1 MKNINSM
8 PRVFR
13 NFGPSLTELFNDVMA
28 PIFAVAGLAGDDS
41 QNQATIRQLNS
52 WGREVAYSIP
62 SIELAIAGM
71 IVDDA
76 PLRVRRGQLAEMLSI
91 DLLTI
96 DLSRPGGIVDCE
108 VELYASRRAVKHS
121 VAHLA
126 MWIGAAGEV
135 AFVSEISNDGIDFWK
150 PAVLLTARG
159 LVITDTNPFADE
171 ADRLPGIL
179 RAIEAAT
186 EARRKAELADARF
199 VGMMN

>member
-13 NFGPSLTELFNDVMA
+13 NYGPSLTELFNAVMA
-28 PIFAVAGLAGDDS
+28 PIFAVAGPTDDRDQDRS
-41 QNQATIRQLNS
+41 MIRQLNS
-52 WGREVAYSIP
+52 RNREVAYSIP
-62 SIELAIAGM
+62 SLELAIAGM
-71 IVDDA
+71 IVDDV
-76 PLRVRRGQLAEMLSI
+76 PLHIRRGQLAEMLSI

-108 VELYASRRAVKHS
+108 VELYASSRAVKHS
-121 VAHLA
+121 VPNLA
-126 MWIGAAGEV
+126 MWLGAAGEV

-171 ADRLPGIL
+171 ADRLPGIR
-179 RAIEAAT
+179 RAIEAAND
-186 EARRKAELADARF
+186 ARRKAEMADARF
-199 VGMMN
+199 VGWMN